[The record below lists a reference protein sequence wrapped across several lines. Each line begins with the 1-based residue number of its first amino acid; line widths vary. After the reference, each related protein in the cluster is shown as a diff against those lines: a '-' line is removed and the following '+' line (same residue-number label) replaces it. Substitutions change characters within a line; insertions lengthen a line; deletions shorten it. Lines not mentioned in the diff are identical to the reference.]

1 MELHVFLAV
10 LLAAA
15 CHAGWNC
22 FLKVK
27 LEPFSAI
34 SLIAIMSAIVVL
46 PVVPF
51 LGVPVREA
59 WPWIAASVAFHL
71 GYFITLTEAY
81 RTGDMGQVYP
91 IARGS
96 APLMTAV
103 VSTMVVGEAIGV
115 GGRGRGLVLAAG
127 GWLGVLVL
135 TGGVFLLSLRGGRSV
150 HFEKRTVLFALAT
163 AVTICGYSVVDG
175 IGARAAQNAHVYTVW
190 LFLLDGLMM
199 LVFVLMRRGLPVLR
213 DFASF
218 WKTGLTGGALSL
230 AAYWIAIWAMTVAPI
245 ALVAALRETSV
256 LFGSLIAVI
265 VLKEPP
271 HRARIVAALMIVAG
285 LVLIRLG

>member
-1 MELHVFLAV
+1 VEAYVFFAV
-10 LLAAA
+10 LFGAA
-15 CHAGWNC
+15 CHAGWNS
-22 FLKVK
+22 FLKIK

-34 SLIAIMSAIVVL
+34 SLIAIMSALVVL

-51 LGVPVREA
+51 VGVPVREA
-59 WPWIAASVAFHL
+59 WPWIAGSIAFHL
-71 GYFITLTEAY
+71 GYYIALTEAY

-103 VSTMVVGEAIGV
+103 VSTLVVGEVIGL
-115 GGRGRGLVLAAG
+115 R

-135 TGGVFLLSLRGGRSV
+135 TGGVFLLSLRGGRNL
-150 HFEKRTVLFALAT
+150 HFEKRTVIFALLT

-175 IGARAAQNAHVYTVW
+175 IGARAAGDAHAYTVW

-199 LVFVLMRRGLPVLR
+199 LIFVLARRGRPVLA

-218 WKTGLTGGALSL
+218 WKTGLVGGALSL

-256 LFGSLIAVI
+256 LFGAAIAVV
-265 VLKEPP
+265 VLKEPL
-271 HRARIVAALMIVAG
+271 HRPRIIAALMIVAG
-285 LVLIRLG
+285 LVLIRLQ

>member
-1 MELHVFLAV
+1 MKLHVFLAV

-15 CHAGWNC
+15 CHAGWNS

-103 VSTMVVGEAIGV
+103 VSTLVVGEKIGMF
-115 GGRGRGLVLAAG
+115 
-127 GWLGVLVL
+127 GWLGVLLLVA
-135 TGGVFLLSLRGGRSV
+135 GVFLLSLYGGRGL
-150 HFEKRTVLFALAT
+150 RIDRR
-163 AVTICGYSVVDG
+163 AV
-175 IGARAAQNAHVYTVW
+175 A
-190 LFLLDGLMM
+190 F
-199 LVFVLMRRGLPVLR
+199 
-213 DFASF
+213 
-218 WKTGLTGGALSL
+218 
-230 AAYWIAIWAMTVAPI
+230 
-245 ALVAALRETSV
+245 
-256 LFGSLIAVI
+256 
-265 VLKEPP
+265 
-271 HRARIVAALMIVAG
+271 
-285 LVLIRLG
+285 

>member
-1 MELHVFLAV
+1 VQPYVFFAV
-10 LLAAA
+10 LFGAA
-15 CHAGWNC
+15 CHAGWNS

-34 SLIAIMSAIVVL
+34 ALIAIMSALVVL

-51 LGVPVREA
+51 LGVPVPEA

-71 GYFITLTEAY
+71 GYFIALTEAY
-81 RTGDMGQVYP
+81 RVGDMGQVYP

-103 VSTMVVGEAIGV
+103 VSTLVVGEAIGL
-115 GGRGRGLVLAAG
+115 R
-127 GWLGVLVL
+127 GWLGVVIL
-135 TGGVFLLSLRGGRSV
+135 TAGVFLLSMRGGRNV
-150 HFEKRTVLFALAT
+150 RFEKRTVAFALAT

-175 IGARAAQNAHVYTVW
+175 IGARTAQNAHVYTVW
-190 LFLLDGLMM
+190 LFLFDGLMM
-199 LVFVLMRRGLPVLR
+199 LVLVLWRRGRPVLAA
-213 DFASF
+213 FAGF
-218 WKTGLTGGALSL
+218 WKVGLLGGALSL

-256 LFGSLIAVI
+256 LFGSLIAVA
-265 VLKEPP
+265 VLKEPL
-271 HRARIVAALMIVAG
+271 HRARIIAALMIVAG
-285 LVLIRLG
+285 LVLIRLQ